1 METLIH
7 ELLQLQKQVNG
18 DLLQEVNEF
27 IDLAEEIKDMPQEF
41 DVESELENIKGFIIF
56 VQNEKA
62 IETN

>member
-62 IETN
+62 TA